1 VSYLWVV
8 NSEGGTI
15 TGSGDAGL
23 TLTLTG
29 VRDYATQF
37 ADRPVRHAYV
47 LSTTD
52 FADRWEQW
60 FSPVTPN
67 AVLSFTEPGS
77 PMPASI
83 VLEVT
88 DPVYDK
94 AARTLVFDAARLHRE
109 PDPHPDAVEAIA
121 LPNVPTPATFISG
134 ALFIDSAGDETPPG
148 AAALESAATTSEAPT
163 SESATALPDI
173 SGSTGPE
180 QPLAAAAP
188 AHYLIGDTGP
198 GGGIVFYDA
207 GSVQPWGRY
216 LEAAPNTWN
225 GGRADPARPWCDTIE
240 LIDGTFG
247 TAIGT
252 GKTNTDNMVAGGA
265 CTLGAANS
273 VRGYASPGAPKG
285 SWFLPSKDELNQL
298 YLQRT
303 VVGGFAGVDYWSSS
317 QDSAIGAWAQ
327 DLGTGRPDA
336 VLREREDWVR
346 PVRAF

>member
-1 VSYLWVV
+1 
-8 NSEGGTI
+8 
-15 TGSGDAGL
+15 
-23 TLTLTG
+23 
-29 VRDYATQF
+29 
-37 ADRPVRHAYV
+37 
-47 LSTTD
+47 
-52 FADRWEQW
+52 
-60 FSPVTPN
+60 
-67 AVLSFTEPGS
+67 
-77 PMPASI
+77 
-83 VLEVT
+83 
-88 DPVYDK
+88 VYDK

-134 ALFIDSAGDETPPG
+134 ALFIDSAGDGGIFHALHWPVEPDAP
-148 AAALESAATTSEAPT
+148 AASA
-163 SESATALPDI
+163 SATAASPAPTASPAPASLIDAFNPVPNPPPYL
-173 SGSTGPE
+173 GE
-180 QPLAAAAP
+180 AAQ

-273 VRGYASPGAPKG
+273 VRGYASPGAPEG